1 MNAATTTRITTEV
14 PGPRSREIA
23 ALKDEFVS
31 RSVSPAQP
39 VYIASAAGSVL
50 TDVDGNEYLDFGSG
64 IGVNSLGNVNET
76 AVSAAIEQSKLFTHT
91 LFSVTPYELY
101 VQVARRLA
109 AVTPGDFAKKSVLS
123 STGAEAIENAIKIA
137 RSHTRRNG
145 IAVVDHAYHGRTNL
159 TLGLNFKASPYSTG
173 AGPRPGEIYR
183 AQNSYPFRDGL
194 TGAEAAKLAIAYWEK
209 TAGIDNIACLLVE
222 PIQGEGGI
230 ILPAEGYLETLQAWC
245 REHDIVVIADEI
257 QTGLGRTGTMFASE
271 HFGFVPDLV
280 ATAKAIGGGYPLSA
294 VTGRADIMDAMPAGG
309 LSGTFSG
316 NPVACAAAIEIFDQ
330 LEAPGTL
337 ERAVAVGERIRAGL
351 LELQAAYPA
360 LIAEVRG
367 LGALHGIE
375 LVNADGSPNAA
386 AQAALAKAAMERG
399 LLVLGGGSD
408 GHVLRLLPA
417 ITITDELIDEAL
429 AILGQAFATL

>member
-1 MNAATTTRITTEV
+1 MTAATKTRIITEV

-23 ALKDEFVS
+23 ELKAEFVS
-31 RSVSPAQP
+31 RSVSPALP
-39 VYIASAAGSVL
+39 VYIASAEGSVL
-50 TDVDGNEYLDFGSG
+50 TDVDGNEFIDFGSG
-64 IGVNSLGNVNET
+64 IGVTSLGHVNEA
-76 AVSAAIEQSKLFTHT
+76 AVAAAIEQSKRFTHT

-109 AVTPGDFAKKSVLS
+109 GITPGNFAKKSVLS

-183 AQNSYPFRDGL
+183 AVNSYPFRDGL
-194 TGAEAAKLAIAYWEK
+194 SGVEAAKRAIAYWEK
-209 TAGIDNIACLLVE
+209 TAGVENLACLLIE

-230 ILPAEGYLETLQAWC
+230 ILPAEGFLETLQAWC
-245 REHDIVVIADEI
+245 REQGIVIIADEI
-257 QTGLGRTGTMFASE
+257 QTGLGRTGALFASE
-271 HFGFVPDLV
+271 HFGFEPDLV
-280 ATAKAIGGGYPLSA
+280 ATAKAIAAGYPLSA
-294 VTGRADIMDAMPAGG
+294 VTGRAEIMDAMPAGG

-316 NPVACAAAIEIFDQ
+316 NPVACAAAIEILDQ
-330 LEAPGTL
+330 LEAEGAMS
-337 ERAVAVGERIRAGL
+337 RAVAVGERIQAGL
-351 LELQAAYPA
+351 RELQAQYPS
-360 LIAEVRG
+360 LIGDVRG

-386 AQAALAKAAMERG
+386 AQAALSRAAIERG
-399 LLVLGGGSD
+399 LLLLGGGSD
-408 GHVLRLLPA
+408 GQVLRMLPA
-417 ITITDELIDEAL
+417 INISDELIDEAL
-429 AILGQAFATL
+429 AILGECLAAL